1 MKENFIYKFYV
12 EKNICDGLIDY
23 HKKNTE
29 YKCKGTTYGDV
40 VDKSIKDSIDVQFF
54 NSSNNPVI
62 LNYFKELSKGV
73 TNYIHKY
80 ELDGNY
86 KTNTSNLIQYYAPGG
101 GFKRWHCER
110 GVWGTPDQ
118 ILAFRGLVYM
128 TYLNDVKE
136 GGETEFKYQKIK
148 IKPKKGLSIIWPT
161 DFTHTHRGI
170 VAPKEEK
177 WIATGWFNFN

>member
-29 YKCKGTTYGDV
+29 YKCEGTTYGDV

-86 KTNTSNLIQYYAPGG
+86 KTNTSNLIQYYAP
-101 GFKRWHCER
+101 
-110 GVWGTPDQ
+110 
-118 ILAFRGLVYM
+118 
-128 TYLNDVKE
+128 
-136 GGETEFKYQKIK
+136 
-148 IKPKKGLSIIWPT
+148 
-161 DFTHTHRGI
+161 
-170 VAPKEEK
+170 
-177 WIATGWFNFN
+177 